1 MYSILYF
8 PTKIFFLIIK
18 LKKWFLE
25 KYIAIIQMST
35 ISYLQIR
42 LQDLICMCRKLLVS
56 VSCRTTYKKFG
67 NDKSLWNTK
76 NRRCWVQRVIK
87 QFQHLRRWGFLWFFL
102 FLNVS
107 SLVSLTSFSD
117 CFNICFFPSYMDRY
131 CYYFLM
137 LTRTSLGQIR

>member
-1 MYSILYF
+1 MTFSSLNWVFIEWQ
-8 PTKIFFLIIK
+8 IIK
-18 LKKWFLE
+18 KKWFLE
-25 KYIAIIQMST
+25 KHIVVIQMST
-35 ISYLQIR
+35 ISKLQIR
-42 LQDLICMCRKLLVS
+42 LQDLICMCRKLFGLCFLS
-56 VSCRTTYKKFG
+56 YHLQKKFG

-76 NRRCWVQRVIK
+76 NRRCWVKRVIK
-87 QFQHLRRWGFLWFFL
+87 QFQHLRRWGFLWLFL
-102 FLNVS
+102 FLNLL